1 MTTKRTAQP
10 SSGLADHFP
19 ERPPRRDMQ
28 NWIHIGVPGHLS
40 ALVRHLGNRDTT
52 IAICEPALGWN
63 LSQRTGLL
71 YPDLLVSFNADRAH
85 AFARL
90 GYAMD
95 VHGKPPEFVLEVASV
110 HTALN
115 DYTTKRVGYAAFGVQ
130 EYWRFDP
137 TGGERYPAGLA
148 GDRLVDGEYQP
159 TTVAQVEEGEYR
171 GHSEVL
177 NLDLCWEH
185 GQLRWFDPVSQRYLL
200 THDDDAEGRIAA
212 EAQLDV
218 ERQARVAAEARVRQL
233 EEELRRRSQ

>member
-1 MTTKRTAQP
+1 M
-10 SSGLADHFP
+10 
-19 ERPPRRDMQ
+19 
-28 NWIHIGVPGHLS
+28 
-40 ALVRHLGNRDTT
+40 
-52 IAICEPALGWN
+52 
-63 LSQRTGLL
+63 
-71 YPDLLVSFNADRAH
+71 
-85 AFARL
+85 
-90 GYAMD
+90 
-95 VHGKPPEFVLEVASV
+95 

-159 TTVAQVEEGEYR
+159 ATVAQVEEGEYR

>member
-1 MTTKRTAQP
+1 M
-10 SSGLADHFP
+10 
-19 ERPPRRDMQ
+19 
-28 NWIHIGVPGHLS
+28 
-40 ALVRHLGNRDTT
+40 
-52 IAICEPALGWN
+52 
-63 LSQRTGLL
+63 
-71 YPDLLVSFNADRAH
+71 
-85 AFARL
+85 
-90 GYAMD
+90 
-95 VHGKPPEFVLEVASV
+95 

-159 TTVAQVEEGEYR
+159 ATVAQVEEGEYR

-212 EAQLDV
+212 EA
-218 ERQARVAAEARVRQL
+218 RVRQL

>member
-1 MTTKRTAQP
+1 M
-10 SSGLADHFP
+10 
-19 ERPPRRDMQ
+19 
-28 NWIHIGVPGHLS
+28 
-40 ALVRHLGNRDTT
+40 
-52 IAICEPALGWN
+52 
-63 LSQRTGLL
+63 
-71 YPDLLVSFNADRAH
+71 
-85 AFARL
+85 
-90 GYAMD
+90 
-95 VHGKPPEFVLEVASV
+95 
-110 HTALN
+110 
-115 DYTTKRVGYAAFGVQ
+115 
-130 EYWRFDP
+130 
-137 TGGERYPAGLA
+137 
-148 GDRLVDGEYQP
+148 VDGEYQP